1 MNGVPQS
8 PTAVLPHPGSRSAN
22 SDCSSPRTR
31 SRLTLATD
39 QACDLRWPTKMI
51 SEAAATM
58 DISSIHPPLTSS
70 KDSAGGRVQ
79 VIDRSIVLLRTLSG
93 LKHGASALDLARLTG
108 IDRTTIHRLLKTLT
122 YWSLIESQGGTYRIG
137 PECLIYSAAY
147 LNRLNL
153 RKIAL
158 PYAIELQRVIG
169 ERQAIVSLSVP
180 VGDQVVL
187 IERMWTPTTPLNVIV
202 DLADQFPIDGSPS
215 GRAVLATYDA
225 ATALGI
231 LGEAR
236 YAKALPALEQIRGQ
250 QDFAF
255 GHGEFKPGLSSVAF
269 PIRLEA
275 GPAIGA
281 VVVAGLEMEQE
292 THPASSL
299 ASHVRRA
306 CEGIAAQL
314 GNL

>member
-1 MNGVPQS
+1 
-8 PTAVLPHPGSRSAN
+8 
-22 SDCSSPRTR
+22 
-31 SRLTLATD
+31 
-39 QACDLRWPTKMI
+39 
-51 SEAAATM
+51 M
-58 DISSIHPPLTSS
+58 DISSTQPALNNG
-70 KDSAGGRVQ
+70 KDNAGGGRVQ
-79 VIDRSIVLLRTLSG
+79 VIDRSIVLLRTLAG

-137 PECLIYSAAY
+137 PESLIYSAAY

-187 IERMWTPTTPLNVIV
+187 IERMWTPSTPLNVIV

-215 GRAVLATYDA
+215 GRAILATYGES
-225 ATALGI
+225 TALAI
-231 LGEAR
+231 LGEER
-236 YAKALPALEQIRGQ
+236 YARVLPALEQIRREA
-250 QDFAF
+250 DFAF

-269 PIRLEA
+269 PIRPEA
-275 GPAIGA
+275 TIAMGA
-281 VVVAGLEMEQE
+281 VVVAGLEMEDE
-292 THPASSL
+292 THSSSSL

-314 GNL
+314 GSL

>member
-1 MNGVPQS
+1 
-8 PTAVLPHPGSRSAN
+8 
-22 SDCSSPRTR
+22 
-31 SRLTLATD
+31 
-39 QACDLRWPTKMI
+39 MI

-58 DISSIHPPLTSS
+58 DISSTPPPPASN
-70 KDSAGGRVQ
+70 KENAGGRVQ

-122 YWSLIESQGGTYRIG
+122 HWSLIESQGGTYRIG

-215 GRAVLATYDA
+215 GRAVLATYCEA
-225 ATALGI
+225 AAQAI

-236 YAKALPALEQIRGQ
+236 YAKARPALEQIRSQ

-269 PIRLEA
+269 PIRVDA
-275 GPAIGA
+275 GQAIGA
-281 VVVAGLEMEQE
+281 VVVAGLEMEDE

>member
-1 MNGVPQS
+1 MTTG
-8 PTAVLPHPGSRSAN
+8 
-22 SDCSSPRTR
+22 
-31 SRLTLATD
+31 
-39 QACDLRWPTKMI
+39 QACDLRLPNIMI

-58 DISSIHPPLTSS
+58 DISSTPPPPASN
-70 KDSAGGRVQ
+70 KENAGGRVQ
-79 VIDRSIVLLRTLSG
+79 VIDRSIVLLRTLAS

-122 YWSLIESQGGTYRIG
+122 HWSLIESQGGTYRIG

-215 GRAVLATYDA
+215 GRAVLATYSET
-225 ATALGI
+225 ATQAI
-231 LGEAR
+231 LGDAR
-236 YAKALPALEQIRGQ
+236 YAKARPALELIRSQ

-269 PIRLEA
+269 PIRVE
-275 GPAIGA
+275 GGQAIGA
-281 VVVAGLEMEQE
+281 VVVAGLEMEDE

>member
-1 MNGVPQS
+1 MSTG
-8 PTAVLPHPGSRSAN
+8 
-22 SDCSSPRTR
+22 
-31 SRLTLATD
+31 
-39 QACDLRWPTKMI
+39 QACDLRLSNTMI
-51 SEAAATM
+51 SEACALM
-58 DISSIHPPLTSS
+58 DISSTPPSPAS
-70 KDSAGGRVQ
+70 HKENAGGRVQ
-79 VIDRSIVLLRTLSG
+79 VIDRSIVLLRTLAG

-122 YWSLIESQGGTYRIG
+122 HWSLIESQSGTYRLG
-137 PECLIYSAAY
+137 PESLIYSAAY

-215 GRAVLATYDA
+215 GRAVLATYSDA
-225 ATALGI
+225 AAQAI
-231 LGEAR
+231 LGETR
-236 YAKALPALEQIRGQ
+236 HAKALPALALIRSE

-269 PIRLEA
+269 PIRVEGA
-275 GPAIGA
+275 QAIGA
-281 VVVAGLEMEQE
+281 VVVAGLDMEDE

>member
-1 MNGVPQS
+1 M
-8 PTAVLPHPGSRSAN
+8 
-22 SDCSSPRTR
+22 
-31 SRLTLATD
+31 ATG
-39 QACDLRWPTKMI
+39 QACDPRLPNKMI

-58 DISSIHPPLTSS
+58 DISSSPPLPAST
-70 KDSAGGRVQ
+70 KENAGGRVQ

-122 YWSLIESQGGTYRIG
+122 HWSLIESQGGTYRIG

-215 GRAVLATYDA
+215 GRAVLATYSEA
-225 ATALGI
+225 AAQAI
-231 LGEAR
+231 LGAAR
-236 YAKALPALEQIRGQ
+236 YAKARPALELIRSQ

-275 GPAIGA
+275 GQAIGA
-281 VVVAGLEMEQE
+281 VVVAGLEMEDE

>member
-1 MNGVPQS
+1 M
-8 PTAVLPHPGSRSAN
+8 L
-22 SDCSSPRTR
+22 
-31 SRLTLATD
+31 
-39 QACDLRWPTKMI
+39 
-51 SEAAATM
+51 SENTATM
-58 DISSIHPPLTSS
+58 DISSTHPALNSS
-70 KDSAGGRVQ
+70 KENAGGGRVQ
-79 VIDRSIVLLRTLSG
+79 VIDRSIVLLRTLAG
-93 LKHGASALDLARLTG
+93 LKNGASALDLARLTG
-108 IDRTTIHRLLKTLT
+108 IDRSTIHRLLKTLT
-122 YWSLIESQGGTYRIG
+122 YWSLIESQGATYRIG
-137 PECLIYSAAY
+137 PESLIYSAAY
-147 LNRLNL
+147 LNRMNL

-202 DLADQFPIDGSPS
+202 DLADQYPIDGSPS
-215 GRAVLATYDA
+215 GRAVLSTYSEEA
-225 ATALGI
+225 ALNI
-231 LGEAR
+231 LGPER
-236 YAKALPALEQIRGQ
+236 YANVLPALEKIRSQ

-275 GPAIGA
+275 GLALGA
-281 VVVAGLEMEQE
+281 VVVAGLAMEDE
-292 THPASSL
+292 THPASPL

>member
-1 MNGVPQS
+1 M
-8 PTAVLPHPGSRSAN
+8 
-22 SDCSSPRTR
+22 
-31 SRLTLATD
+31 ATG
-39 QACDLRWPTKMI
+39 QACDPRLPNIMI

-58 DISSIHPPLTSS
+58 DISSTPSPPASNKENT
-70 KDSAGGRVQ
+70 GGRVQ

-122 YWSLIESQGGTYRIG
+122 HWSLIESQGGTYRIG

-215 GRAVLATYDA
+215 GRAVLATYSE
-225 ATALGI
+225 ATAQAI

-236 YAKALPALEQIRGQ
+236 YAKVRPALELIRSQ

-269 PIRLEA
+269 PIRVEA
-275 GPAIGA
+275 GQAIGA
-281 VVVAGLEMEQE
+281 AVVAGLEMEDE
-292 THPASSL
+292 THPGSSL

>member
-1 MNGVPQS
+1 
-8 PTAVLPHPGSRSAN
+8 
-22 SDCSSPRTR
+22 
-31 SRLTLATD
+31 
-39 QACDLRWPTKMI
+39 
-51 SEAAATM
+51 M
-58 DISSIHPPLTSS
+58 DISSTHPALNSS
-70 KDSAGGRVQ
+70 KENAGGGRVQ
-79 VIDRSIVLLRTLSG
+79 VIDRSVVLLRTLAG
-93 LKHGASALDLARLTG
+93 LRHGASALDLARLTG

-122 YWSLIESQGGTYRIG
+122 HWGLIETQGGTYRIG
-137 PECLIYSAAY
+137 PESLIYSAAY
-147 LNRLNL
+147 LNQLNL

-169 ERQAIVSLSVP
+169 DRQAIVSLSVP

-215 GRAVLATYDA
+215 GRAVLATYSESA
-225 ATALGI
+225 ALGI
-231 LGEAR
+231 LGEER
-236 YAKALPALEQIRGQ
+236 YARVHPTLELIRSQ
-250 QDFAF
+250 EHFAF

-269 PIRLEA
+269 PIRPEA
-275 GPAIGA
+275 GTAMGA
-281 VVVAGLEMEQE
+281 VVVAGLAMEDE
-292 THPASSL
+292 THPGSFL